1 MDFARDRKKAFTE
14 AEFEEIELKARAEG
28 LDLVEQMAA
37 VLLDTGGALKKQYD
51 REKELLDQA
60 KSFLRIAEIYLPK
73 DEETIGG
80 RMSKRVKDGFKA
92 FVDGLRTGKLKPELA
107 KIHWEHGT
115 PFEVSWK
122 NNWAMMVIAAS
133 IADMLR
139 KKGGDYW
146 NNITCVM
153 HYHQEQFDVTV
164 QRRSGK
170 SVKDQLNEA
179 EAKIR
184 KIREGVEH
192 IKKHELWGVT
202 QACDDVL
209 KFIDEG

>member
-1 MDFARDRKKAFTE
+1 MDFKRDRTKAFSD
-14 AEFEEIELKARAEG
+14 AEFEQIEDLARAEG
-28 LDLVEQMAA
+28 LDLVEQMAG
-37 VLLDTGGALKKQYD
+37 VLLDTGHAMKKQYD

-60 KSFLRIAEIYLPK
+60 KSFLHIADIYLPK
-73 DEETIGG
+73 DEATIGG
-80 RMSKRVKDGFKA
+80 RMSKRIKEGFKA

-115 PFEVSWK
+115 PFEIAWK

-139 KKGGDYW
+139 KKDGGYW

-179 EAKIR
+179 EAKI
-184 KIREGVEH
+184 K
-192 IKKHELWGVT
+192 ELESQVATYKPFYDGYY
-202 QACDDVL
+202 
-209 KFIDEG
+209 K